1 MVCARALAIV
11 DYSIFSEKN
20 YGLTLCVILKLLLCR
35 DLDNQGVRG
44 QLGDN
49 VVALQHLQNL

>member
-1 MVCARALAIV
+1 ME
-11 DYSIFSEKN
+11 FF
-20 YGLTLCVILKLLLCR
+20 LCR

>member
-1 MVCARALAIV
+1 MCKSTCNGRLFK
-11 DYSIFSEKN
+11 IFRNN
-20 YGLTLCVILKLLLCR
+20 YELTLCVILKLLMCR